1 MDDTM
6 HLTFAGIRALV
17 NEAREGC
24 SYARETVIDLCEAVI
39 RYARKCFRGAA
50 DYLWF
55 VKEAVATLVAFGAL

>member
-6 HLTFAGIRALV
+6 SITFAGIRALV
-17 NEAREGC
+17 DEAREGC

-39 RYARKCFRGAA
+39 RYARKAFRGAA

-55 VKEAVATLVAFGAL
+55 VKEAVALLVSFVAL